1 MVHVFS
7 FVYGD
12 FEADLR
18 LLSKNNLLKVGL
30 EKGVISTG
38 YTRIVRIES
47 PTHPRSRVP
56 KMGEIPPFSAIS
68 SLKVAKP
75 YMYIYVSIHGR

>member
-30 EKGVISTG
+30 EKGG
-38 YTRIVRIES
+38 LFMPLNE
-47 PTHPRSRVP
+47 HD
-56 KMGEIPPFSAIS
+56 K
-68 SLKVAKP
+68 K
-75 YMYIYVSIHGR
+75 HWGRR